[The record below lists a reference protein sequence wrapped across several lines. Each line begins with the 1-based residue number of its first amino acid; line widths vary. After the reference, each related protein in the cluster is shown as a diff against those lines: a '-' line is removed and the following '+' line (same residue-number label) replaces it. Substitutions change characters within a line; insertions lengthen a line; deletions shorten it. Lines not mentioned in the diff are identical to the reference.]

1 MPGTNPHHTPTAAAC
16 VSPGCSHPAAVT
28 LALAHRSGLR
38 SLTRRCRRC
47 AARLACHHLHR
58 GYTVLLTPDPTP
70 GPTSRHART

>member
-16 VSPGCSHPAAVT
+16 VSPGCPHPAAVT

-47 AARLACHHLHR
+47 AARLAWHHLHR

-70 GPTSRHART
+70 RHVRA